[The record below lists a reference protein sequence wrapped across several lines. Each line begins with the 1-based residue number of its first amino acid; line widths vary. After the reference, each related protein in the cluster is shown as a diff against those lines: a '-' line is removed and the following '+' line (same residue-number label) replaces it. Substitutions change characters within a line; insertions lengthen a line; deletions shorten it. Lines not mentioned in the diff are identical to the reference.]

1 MAVLADYSGNA
12 TPTAA
17 EWNSYALNGAL
28 QYLSEFT
35 FSSTSIAEFDYCF
48 AYPATQFRNF
58 RVVLSDLVCNV
69 ASQIVILRMKIGQT
83 ATTTGIYAYSSRSID
98 TTMPT
103 AVLANYQA
111 TAGTGFVAGPVT
123 TSASLKSYYVFDI
136 CTPQSVF
143 ATTVYGRGGQL
154 GVTQSI
160 FSAQTT
166 NTVGYD
172 GFELNSGITVSTIT
186 GNVQVYGYRTEL

>member
-17 EWNSYALNGAL
+17 EWNSYVLNGGL

-58 RVVLSDLVCNV
+58 RVVLSDLVCSV

-83 ATTTGIYAYSSRSID
+83 ATTTGIYAYSSRNID
-98 TTMPT
+98 
-103 AVLANYQA
+103 
-111 TAGTGFVAGPVT
+111 TAGTPVYYAASGGIGFVAGPVT
-123 TSASLKSYYVFDI
+123 TSAGTKSYYVFDI
-136 CTPQSVF
+136 CNPQRSGE

-166 NTVGYD
+166 NTVSYD
-172 GFELNSGITVSTIT
+172 GFELNSGITASTIT